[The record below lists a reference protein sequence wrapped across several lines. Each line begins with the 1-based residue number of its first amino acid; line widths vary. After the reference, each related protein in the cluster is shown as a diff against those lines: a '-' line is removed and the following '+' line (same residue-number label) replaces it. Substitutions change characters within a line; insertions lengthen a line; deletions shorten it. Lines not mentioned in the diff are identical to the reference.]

1 MPDRI
6 VRVGIL
12 TSDAV
17 NKLSWPAEVFYRRLF
32 SVVDDYGRYDGRPT
46 LLRAHLYP
54 LKIDRVSDAD
64 VGKWLTEC
72 VTAGLVSV
80 YQVSGQQY
88 LEVFKFGQRVRADKS
103 KWPSPPASADIC
115 QQSLSDAPVFVS
127 VVADVVVTPKA
138 PKGAD
143 GRFEIFW
150 AAYPAKVGKDAAR
163 KAFAK
168 RDVDEVL
175 LGQMLSA
182 IEGQKASEKWAK
194 DKGRYIPNP
203 ATWLNQGR
211 WQDEA
216 PAVAAAS
223 SLTVPSN
230 GAEHTQEL
238 LRRQAEHDKASVPPP
253 AEVLERLNRLK
264 RGAGAQA

>member
-6 VRVGIL
+6 VRAGIL
-12 TSDAV
+12 TSEPV
-17 NKLSWPAEVFYRRLF
+17 NKLSWAAEVFYRRLF
-32 SVVDDYGRYDGRPT
+32 NVVDDYGRYDGRPT

-103 KWPSPPASADIC
+103 KWPAPPTSADIC
-115 QQSLSDAPVFVS
+115 QQPLSDAPVFVS
-127 VVADVVVTPKA
+127 VVADVVDTPKA

-143 GRFEIFW
+143 VRFEAFW
-150 AAYPAKVGKDAAR
+150 RAYPAKVGKDAAR
-163 KAFAK
+163 KAFDK
-168 RDVDEVL
+168 RKVDDPL
-175 LGQMLSA
+175 LALMLAAIDAQKTTDKWRKDGGQ
-182 IEGQKASEKWAK
+182 
-194 DKGRYIPNP
+194 YIPNP

-211 WQDEA
+211 WMDGGMDEGGEPTEWHET
-216 PAVAAAS
+216 PAGVNKKAAQ
-223 SLTVPSN
+223 LGIPKWDETI
-230 GAEHTQEL
+230 QF
-238 LRRQAEHDKASVPPP
+238 SVYR
-253 AEVLERLNRLK
+253 ARVMAA
-264 RGAGAQA
+264 AGAQA